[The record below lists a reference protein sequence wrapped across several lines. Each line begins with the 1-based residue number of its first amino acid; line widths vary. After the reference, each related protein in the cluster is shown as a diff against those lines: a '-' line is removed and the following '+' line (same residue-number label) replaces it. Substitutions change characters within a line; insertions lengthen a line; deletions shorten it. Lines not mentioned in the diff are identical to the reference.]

1 MTTTPTTA
9 PVASTSAVDTNLL
22 RHEDKVFFKYVTINN
37 AETMQR
43 FGNDLRVMTAHA
55 QRVMGIAQRIQAAIT
70 GSEKEALTRARDA
83 ELKDFNDK
91 DALFEKVYGFKADH
105 VTIRPHLIQNTSIRL
120 LTPVNDEQI
129 ATLRKDPKFKESD
142 IIARGN
148 SKVLL
153 LSVITGGEIPV
164 LERNIQIVQAQ
175 QNAVI
180 QLTAAEQSAKTE
192 DEKKRAKEELAK
204 VKQTLTTNAEHMG
217 KTYGI
222 VTNNLIVEVLEGIF
236 WVAMSEEELKNY
248 LQKRDQAKPGATIA
262 TTAPTPRATAPVASA
277 AAPKAATAPAP
288 TVNKDKKA

>member
-1 MTTTPTTA
+1 MTTAPTTA
-9 PVASTSAVDTNLL
+9 PAASTPAVDTNLL

-43 FGNDLRVMTAHA
+43 FSNDLRVMTAQA
-55 QRVMGIAQRIQAAIT
+55 QRIMGIAQRIQSALT
-70 GSEKEALTRARDA
+70 GNEKEALTRARDA
-83 ELKDFNDK
+83 ELLDFNQK

-105 VTIRPHLIQNTSIRL
+105 VSIRPNLIQNTSIRL

-129 ATLRKDPKFKESD
+129 ATLRKDPNFKESD

-148 SKVLL
+148 SKVLQ

-192 DEKKRAKEELAK
+192 DEKKRVKEELAK

-222 VTNNLIVEVLEGIF
+222 VTNNLIVEVLEGVF

-248 LQKRDQAKPGATIA
+248 LQKRDQAKPAPAVATS
-262 TTAPTPRATAPVASA
+262 APTPSKAAA
-277 AAPKAATAPAP
+277 AAPAAAPAAS
-288 TVNKDKKA
+288 KEKKA

>member
-1 MTTTPTTA
+1 MTTSPA
-9 PVASTSAVDTNLL
+9 PSPAVASAPAVDTNLL

-37 AETMQR
+37 AETMLR
-43 FGNDLRVMTAHA
+43 FSNDLRVMTAHA
-55 QRVMGIAQRIQAAIT
+55 QRIMGIAQRIQSALT

-83 ELKDFNDK
+83 ELLDFNQK

-120 LTPVNDEQI
+120 LTPVNAEQI
-129 ATLRKDPKFKESD
+129 AVLRKDPKFKESD
-142 IIARGN
+142 IITRGN
-148 SKVLL
+148 NTVLQ

-175 QNAVI
+175 QNAVV

-192 DEKKRAKEELAK
+192 DEKKRVRDELAK

-222 VTNNLIVEVLEGIF
+222 VTNNLIVEVLEGVF

-248 LQKRDQAKPGATIA
+248 LQKRDQAKSAPTVATA
-262 TTAPTPRATAPVASA
+262 TPVAAPTPAKPAVA
-277 AAPKAATAPAP
+277 AAPAAKPIVPPA
-288 TVNKDKKA
+288 KDKKA

>member
-1 MTTTPTTA
+1 MTTTPATA
-9 PVASTSAVDTNLL
+9 PAATASTPAVDTNLL
-22 RHEDKVFFKYVTINN
+22 RHEDKVFFKYVTINS
-37 AETMQR
+37 ADTMQR
-43 FGNDLRVMTAHA
+43 FTSDLRVMSAHA
-55 QRVMGIAQRIQAAIT
+55 QRIMGIAQRIQSAIT

-105 VTIRPHLIQNTSIRL
+105 VTIRPNLIQNTSIRL

-129 ATLRKDPKFKESD
+129 ATLRKDPNFKESD

-148 SKVLL
+148 AKVLQ

-192 DEKKRAKEELAK
+192 DEKKRVKDELAK

-222 VTNNLIVEVLEGIF
+222 VTNNLIVEVLEGVF
-236 WVAMSEEELKNY
+236 WVAMTEEELKNY
-248 LQKRDQAKPGATIA
+248 LQKRDQAKPAT
-262 TTAPTPRATAPVASA
+262 A
-277 AAPKAATAPAP
+277 AAPAPAAPAAKAAPAAAAAPAAS
-288 TVNKDKKA
+288 KEKKA